1 MVALFVASHAMAVWS
16 MFHTCEVWW
25 SSSRTPAVRGWTPD
39 ATHFMFIDADIGFAT
54 GQIAA
59 MLGFDEDFIS
69 AVFPLKAYL
78 NSPAVA
84 GKSRCR
90 MHGGGLGATGNIVTE
105 ASLQRRSMNEG
116 VSRH

>member
-59 MLGFDEDFIS
+59 MLGFDEDR
-69 AVFPLKAYL
+69 L
-78 NSPAVA
+78 
-84 GKSRCR
+84 
-90 MHGGGLGATGNIVTE
+90 
-105 ASLQRRSMNEG
+105 RRLSVEG
-116 VSRH
+116 VPEVASGRR